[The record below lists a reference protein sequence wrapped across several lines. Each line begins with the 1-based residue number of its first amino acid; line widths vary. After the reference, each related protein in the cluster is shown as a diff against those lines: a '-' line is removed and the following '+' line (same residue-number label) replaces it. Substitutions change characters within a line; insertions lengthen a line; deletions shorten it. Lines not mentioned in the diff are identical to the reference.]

1 MHFYT
6 EGMDKYYAK
15 ILSAERLRRCYKIAP
30 PVVQQYFK
38 AEMEYVIKQLNTN
51 SIVLELGCGYGRV
64 LSGLAAHSKFVY
76 GIDTSFDSLL
86 MAKDE
91 LRRIS
96 NFNILCMDAAKTG
109 FKDNIFD
116 TVICIQNGISAF
128 KANPLELVS
137 ESIRITKQG
146 GKLLFSSYSDNFWDE
161 RLGWFEAQADEG
173 LIGEIDYDATGNG
186 VIVCKDG
193 FKATTF
199 GITEFELLA
208 DKLGLRA
215 HIIEVDNSSIFCE
228 IIVE

>member
-1 MHFYT
+1 M
-6 EGMDKYYAK
+6 EKYYNDK
-15 ILSAERLRRCYKIAP
+15 LSEERLKRCYEIASP
-30 PVVQQYFK
+30 RVKQYLE
-38 AEMEYVIKQLNTN
+38 AEIEHVIKSLPPN
-51 SIVLELGCGYGRV
+51 SNMLELGCGYGRV
-64 LSGLAAHSKFVY
+64 LSVLSAHSKFVC

-96 NFNILCMDAAKTG
+96 NLNLFCMDAAKTG

-128 KANPLELVS
+128 KVNPLELVS
-137 ESIRITKQG
+137 ENIRITKQG

-161 RLGWFEAQADEG
+161 RLRWFEAQADEG
-173 LIGEIDYDATGNG
+173 LVGEIDYDATGNG

-199 GITEFELLA
+199 GKTDFELLA
-208 DKLGLRA
+208 EKLGLSA
-215 HIIEVDNSSIFCE
+215 KIVEVDRSSIFCE
-228 IIVE
+228 IVVE